1 MRVINNIVLHCT
13 ASPQNASIKSILDY
27 HHKVKGWKVA
37 GYHYIIEADGM
48 YENPVN
54 IKDVSNGV
62 AGHNKDSIHIAYI
75 GGVDA
80 HGKAVDNRTPH
91 QKQTLLELIK
101 SMKKL
106 FPNAKVLGHR
116 DFSEDKNGNGI
127 IDPWERIKECPCYSP
142 IEEYKDINW

>member
-1 MRVINNIVLHCT
+1 MRKINNIVIHCT
-13 ASPQNASIKSILDY
+13 ASPQNASVKSILDY

-62 AGHNKDSIHIAYI
+62 AGHNSDSIHIAYI

-80 HGKAVDNRTPH
+80 YGKAIDNRTPH
-91 QKQTLLELIK
+91 QKQTLIELIK

-127 IDPWERIKECPCYSP
+127 VDPWERIKECPCFNAIP
-142 IEEYKDINW
+142 EYQNI